1 MDKPEEYIL
10 DNEIPTISFIR
21 IGQSLG
27 MAGEIVNG
35 EIINGEIVNGEIVKE
50 EPKEKSVI
58 ESNNGKK

>member
-27 MAGEIVNG
+27 MAGEMV
-35 EIINGEIVNGEIVKE
+35 NGEIVNGES
-50 EPKEKSVI
+50 KEKSEI
-58 ESNNGKK
+58 ESKKVKK

>member
-27 MAGEIVNG
+27 MAGEMVNG
-35 EIINGEIVNGEIVKE
+35 EMVNGEIVKEEPKE

>member
-27 MAGEIVNG
+27 MAGEI
-35 EIINGEIVNGEIVKE
+35 INGEIVNGEIVKE